1 MRGSRESFDSVRW
14 RRDFRSRWHRR
25 PTPQRSTSH
34 PSSDSSSDRSWWK
47 PTGWQS
53 DFRRCPRLSND
64 KSCTRPGPIRR
75 PDPIETSTTLWRQEP
90 AQPEAHSR
98 PLHRRYTHQAPPRLP
113 HLSPSRTMHVP
124 LADSLIHSTDGNPI
138 YCLAKQEA
146 RTVPRIPILAREN
159 LCGHS
164 ALLPT
169 SFVTTLT
176 RRYSPGCVITGCPGH
191 QQSPLLYSNRPSHT
205 MLPRNSKDFK
215 GN

>member
-1 MRGSRESFDSVRW
+1 MMRGSRESFDSVRW

-53 DFRRCPRLSND
+53 DFRRSPRLSID

-98 PLHRRYTHQAPPRLP
+98 PLPRRYTHQAPPRLP

-124 LADSLIHSTDGNPI
+124 LADSLIHSTASKP
-138 YCLAKQEA
+138 
-146 RTVPRIPILAREN
+146 N
-159 LCGHS
+159 LPS
-164 ALLPT
+164 RQ
-169 SFVTTLT
+169 T
-176 RRYSPGCVITGCPGH
+176 RRKDSAEDVHTQPARVPPGIAHFYQLV
-191 QQSPLLYSNRPSHT
+191 L
-205 MLPRNSKDFK
+205 
-215 GN
+215 